1 MAKKDYKT
9 GMAGLLTPTTEKTK
23 TSEIPEI
30 EGLYV
35 SIPCSL
41 KRRMDMYC
49 AEHKIK
55 KHTFVTD
62 AIRKMLDY

>member
-9 GMAGLLTPTTEKTK
+9 GMAGLLTSTTAKTEISE
-23 TSEIPEI
+23 TSEI

-55 KHTFVTD
+55 KHIFVTE
-62 AIRKMLDY
+62 AIQKMLD